1 MEAKSD
7 ESGFPVDGGADDKL
21 AYLAKQIGP
30 GAMFSSD
37 REIDGQP
44 VWSLMN
50 DGSFVLNGA
59 QVRSVRRQGCFRALA
74 KLLLAPIR
82 TLLSR
87 LRKCSQ
93 RQGSR

>member
-1 MEAKSD
+1 MADKSV
-7 ESGFPVDGGADDKL
+7 ESGFPVDGGADEKL
-21 AYLAKQIGP
+21 AYLTQQIAP
-30 GAMFSSD
+30 GVMFSSN

-50 DGSFVLNGA
+50 VGSFVLNGA
-59 QVRSVRRQGCFRALA
+59 QVRSVRLQGCFRALA
-74 KLLLAPIR
+74 KSLLAPIR

>member
-1 MEAKSD
+1 MAD
-7 ESGFPVDGGADDKL
+7 ENVKPGFPVDGGADEKL
-21 AYLAKQIGP
+21 AHLTKQIAP

-59 QVRSVRRQGCFRALA
+59 QVRSVRRQGCFRARA
-74 KLLLAPIR
+74 KSLLEPIR

-87 LRKCSQ
+87 LR
-93 RQGSR
+93 

>member
-1 MEAKSD
+1 MADKIV
-7 ESGFPVDGGADDKL
+7 ESGFPVDGGADEKL
-21 AYLAKQIGP
+21 AHITKQIAL

-59 QVRSVRRQGCFRALA
+59 QIRSVRRQGCFRALA
-74 KLLLAPIR
+74 KSLLAPIR